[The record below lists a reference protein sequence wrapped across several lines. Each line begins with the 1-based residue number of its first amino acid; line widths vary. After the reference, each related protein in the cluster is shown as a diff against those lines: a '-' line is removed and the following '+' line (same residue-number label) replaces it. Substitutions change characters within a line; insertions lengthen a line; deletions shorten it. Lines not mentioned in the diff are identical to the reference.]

1 VRPLL
6 ASLALLVVLGAPS
19 WAQVEPPSRVTLNWE
34 NDAFAR
40 TDRHYTNGLSL
51 ALAGRLDPWVLPAWL
66 RGEQAEWGFEVG
78 QRIYTPERLEAADVV
93 VGDRP
98 YAGWSYLGLSVTRR
112 ASSLCWEDTI
122 ELRLGVIGPSSG
134 AQEVQELAHSFNGSQ
149 LPRGWRHQLRDE
161 PGIALSYRAGVRAL
175 RGEAAGLAFD
185 VTPRFGIAVG
195 NVATFASVGVGL
207 RCGIGV
213 PDEYSG
219 AATAQPFGL
228 YVTAS
233 AEARIVGY
241 DIFLDGTLFRRGGHR
256 VAKEHVVADLSL
268 GLVLA
273 VHDRLSISYM
283 HTIRTPEFVGQSG
296 ADQFGSFSV
305 TLTW

>member
-1 VRPLL
+1 MRPLL

-19 WAQVEPPSRVTLNWE
+19 WAQVEPPSRVTLTWE

-66 RGEQAEWGFEVG
+66 RGEQAEWGLEVG

-93 VGDRP
+93 VDDRP

-134 AQEVQELAHSFNGSQ
+134 AQEVQKLAHGFNGSQ

-175 RGEAAGLAFD
+175 RGEAAGLSFD
-185 VTPRFGIAVG
+185 VTPRFGISVG
-195 NVATFASVGVGL
+195 NVATFASLGVGL
-207 RCGIGV
+207 RCGLGV
-213 PDEYSG
+213 PDDFAGSG
-219 AATAQPFGL
+219 APHPLRIYLTAGVEGRL
-228 YVTAS
+228 
-233 AEARIVGY
+233 VGY
-241 DIFLDGTLFRRGGHR
+241 DAFLDGNLLRSGGHR
-256 VAKEHVVADLSL
+256 VAKVRVVADVSL
-268 GLVLA
+268 GLVLTI
-273 VHDRLSISYM
+273 HDRLSLTYT
-283 HTIRTPEFVGQSG
+283 HVLRTREFAGQTG
-296 ADQFGSFSV
+296 VDQFGSISLAV
-305 TLTW
+305 SW

>member
-1 VRPLL
+1 MRPLL

-19 WAQVEPPSRVTLNWE
+19 WAQVEPPSRVTLTWE

-66 RGEQAEWGFEVG
+66 RSEQAEWGLEVG
-78 QRIYTPERLEAADVV
+78 QRIYTPERLEDADVV
-93 VGDRP
+93 VDDRP

-122 ELRLGVIGPSSG
+122 ELTLGVVGPSSG

-175 RGEAAGLAFD
+175 RGEAAGLGFD
-185 VTPRFGIAVG
+185 VTPRLGVSVG

-207 RCGIGV
+207 RFGLGV
-213 PDEYSG
+213 PDEFIDNS
-219 AATAQPFGL
+219 TAQPVRL

-241 DIFLDGTLFRRGGHR
+241 DVFLDGNLLRRGGQR
-256 VAKEHVVADLSL
+256 VEKERLVADISL

-273 VHDRLSISYM
+273 VHDRLAIGYT
-283 HTIRTPEFVGQSG
+283 HTLRTPEFVGQSG

-305 TLTW
+305 TISW

>member
-1 VRPLL
+1 M
-6 ASLALLVVLGAPS
+6 LVILGGPS
-19 WAQVEPPSRVTLNWE
+19 WAQVEPPSRFTLTWE

-66 RGEQAEWGFEVG
+66 RGEQAEWGLEVG
-78 QRIYTPERLEAADVV
+78 QRIYTPERLEATDVV
-93 VGDRP
+93 VDDRP

-112 ASSLCWEDTI
+112 ASSLGWEDTI

-134 AQEVQELAHSFNGSQ
+134 AQEVQELAHSFNASQ

-161 PGIALSYRAGVRAL
+161 PGIVLSYRAGVRAL
-175 RGEAAGLAFD
+175 RGEAAGLSFD
-185 VTPRFGIAVG
+185 VTPRFGISVG
-195 NVATFASVGVGL
+195 NVATFASVGVSL
-207 RCGIGV
+207 RCGLGV
-213 PDEYSG
+213 PDELSD
-219 AATAQPFGL
+219 TARVQPIRL

-233 AEARIVGY
+233 AEVRFVGY
-241 DIFLDGTLFRRGGHR
+241 DLFLDGGLFRRGSHR
-256 VAKEHVVADLSL
+256 VEKEPLVADASL
-268 GLVLA
+268 GLILA
-273 VHDRLSISYM
+273 VHDRLSVSYT

-305 TLTW
+305 TFSW